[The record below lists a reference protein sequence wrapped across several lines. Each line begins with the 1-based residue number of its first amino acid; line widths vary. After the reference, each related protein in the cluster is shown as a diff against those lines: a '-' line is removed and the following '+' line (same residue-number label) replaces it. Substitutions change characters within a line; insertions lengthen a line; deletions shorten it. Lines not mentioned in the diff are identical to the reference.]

1 MKVERIEEMRLT
13 AQDEAQIGN
22 LLDAAF
28 GTGFD
33 GRSYYQ
39 QRHHVRLVVREAGVI
54 IGHMAVS
61 LRAIRM
67 GDALVQVAGLAEVAS
82 NPAHRGKG
90 IASILMK
97 AAIDEVRQ
105 SPAVFFI
112 LFGNQPLYAG
122 AGFVEKQN
130 VLRYSS
136 FIDVRT
142 GDAMD
147 GIKDGLM
154 VMQMT
159 DLEWDDDEIVDL
171 VGHAF

>member
-13 AQDEAQIGN
+13 AQDEAQIGD

-28 GTGFD
+28 GTDFG

-39 QRHHVRLVVREAGVI
+39 QRHHVRLVVRDAGVI
-54 IGHMAVS
+54 IGHMAIS

-82 NPAHRGKG
+82 DPGHRGKG
-90 IASILMK
+90 IASTLME

-105 SPAVFFI
+105 SLAAFFV
-112 LFGNQPLYAG
+112 LFGNQPLYVR
-122 AGFVEKQN
+122 AGFVEKHN

-136 FIDVRT
+136 LIDVRT
-142 GDAMD
+142 GDVINGA
-147 GIKDGLM
+147 KDGVM

-159 DLEWDDDEIVDL
+159 DLVWDDDVIVDL